1 MSIIALKLKEKSVD
15 QLIPFALEFHSSLT
29 ANAAIF
35 ATLPV
40 PLADFQ
46 SSIDALQA
54 AQQATI
60 MGGVP
65 QTVVRNEKH
74 RQLLNDIKQLARY
87 VELVSNGNVETIMLA
102 KLPLKRRGPQRY
114 ENLDT
119 PQVMATESL
128 YSESVTLRWKKVR
141 NAKAY
146 EVEYC
151 PDPIT
156 ADGWKRAPII
166 SAARTVVN
174 GLTRKEEY
182 WFRVRALGSQGIV
195 SNWSSPAK
203 QLVN

>member
-1 MSIIALKLKEKSVD
+1 MSIIALKLKEKTVD
-15 QLIPFALEFHSSLT
+15 QLIIFALEFQSNLT

-35 ATLPV
+35 TTPPV

-46 SSIDALQA
+46 SSIEALQS
-54 AQQATI
+54 AQQATL
-60 MGGVP
+60 MGGIP
-65 QTVVRNEKH
+65 ETVLRNEKH
-74 RQLLNDIKQLARY
+74 RQLLNDITQLARY
-87 VELVSNGNVETIMLA
+87 VELIANGNVETVMLV
-102 KLPLKRRGPQRY
+102 KLPLRRRGPQRY
-114 ENLDT
+114 EFLDT
-119 PQVMATESL
+119 PQMVSIESL
-128 YSESVTLRWKKVR
+128 YSESASLRWKR
-141 NAKAY
+141 IANAKAY

>member
-15 QLIPFALEFHSSLT
+15 QLIPFALELHSNLT
-29 ANAAIF
+29 ANATVF
-35 ATLPV
+35 ATPPV
-40 PLADFQ
+40 ALSDFL
-46 SSIDALQA
+46 SGIDALQT

-60 MGGVP
+60 MGGIP
-65 QTVVRNEKH
+65 ETVVRNEK
-74 RQLLNDIKQLARY
+74 LKLVLDNIKQLARY
-87 VELVSNGNVETIMLA
+87 VELTSNGNVETIMLV

-114 ENLDT
+114 ENLEAPLAVT
-119 PQVMATESL
+119 TESL
-128 YSESVTLRWKKVR
+128 YTESASLRWKKVR